1 MAITSIPAPPSN
13 DVPAT
18 DFSLHLTIT
27 ESSLQLLIIRL
38 IAAIHACHACRK
50 RRPWCLRAQADT
62 ASLFALPVGLALFKK
77 SFDRLFRITAAN
89 TESLQRRFF
98 GNRIP

>member
-1 MAITSIPAPPSN
+1 MAITSITASPSN

-38 IAAIHACHACRK
+38 IAAIHHAAAPHACRQ

-62 ASLFALPVGLALFKK
+62 ASLFALPIWLALFEK
-77 SFDRLFRITAAN
+77 SPDRLF
-89 TESLQRRFF
+89 
-98 GNRIP
+98 